1 MRKTVWAV
9 VMKRGRASCG
19 ISFAQPI
26 ITAVRRGAAMLTHS
40 IIWATAMPKGAAW
53 RAMTKLRLSGSAFR
67 GNGYAPAQRRA
78 ALALLYGI
86 GVERNASAAVGWLEK
101 AAQQGDISARCDLG
115 SCYYFGAG
123 VEKNRKRAFRCFR
136 EAALKGSIEAMNN
149 VGYCFRFGQ
158 GVMRNEKKA
167 FGCFRTAARRGYA
180 GAQHNLGRCYLEGC
194 GVARDEEQ
202 ARLWLERAAQ
212 NGYRG

>member
-1 MRKTVWAV
+1 
-9 VMKRGRASCG
+9 
-19 ISFAQPI
+19 
-26 ITAVRRGAAMLTHS
+26 
-40 IIWATAMPKGAAW
+40 
-53 RAMTKLRLSGSAFR
+53 
-67 GNGYAPAQRRA
+67 
-78 ALALLYGI
+78 
-86 GVERNASAAVGWLEK
+86 
-101 AAQQGDISARCDLG
+101 
-115 SCYYFGAG
+115 
-123 VEKNRKRAFRCFR
+123 
-136 EAALKGSIEAMNN
+136 MNN